1 MRKQYPF
8 FRDGNEQTRA
18 VIGEEAAAADLDG
31 EYQKPYAILSSKRLY
46 CKNEQ
51 GNFIADGKTVRMAGR
66 EKPKRPMLAL
76 VSALLL
82 VAILL
87 VQLPG
92 DYAIGVLTSRTRKD
106 IESVQNYMDYKKLEA
121 ELSEM
126 ELPLSREELN
136 TFLPYLD
143 RYSDKELSDI
153 YDACGLETLSGE
165 GSAALD
171 ILQSAETYLEA
182 SRADTSEL
190 SEAAIEASLAL
201 LTGKFDPSLGEF
213 LGVLLRGWYSY
224 GYNEGLIATVCVCN
238 LPAEGKDL
246 LAQLCQADIE
256 TENYKRENALYPSVS
271 FREFVDM
278 ASYGE
283 MSSAEMELAEQY
295 YNSGESDQEV
305 RRQLWVAY
313 QLWRTC
319 GSDGYD
325 WNALTPE
332 QAALKE
338 ALLSRYLLRD
348 EFSQKF
354 GDWVK
359 AWRSGLY
366 VSVDLFIAYWPD
378 IATQF
383 DLNFNDPEPFF
394 TVLYSASARDGAT
407 PRDLLDLLELIFTS
421 EKYRYDPAWAWE
433 NANNY
438 AAQLP
443 STEALDAISQYTQ
456 EERTTFLLPLAQ
468 AGKDGI
474 TPIRS
479 YQEKLSRMEQN
490 GGSARLSYR
499 AGEMLQNIG
508 GVETNISVLNRS
520 LFFAT
525 LCLWVALLGAVALLL
540 LFALNLGK
548 LASLVGMGA
557 GVVAA
562 VAALFSNPAP
572 LGYYGAPLLRF
583 GPVVLGLAAAAVS
596 LVVFLKLMKAAAV
609 PTFRLI
615 TSAGTFT
622 FREKDYPKAEREAFA
637 AAISQGEGNA

>member
-1 MRKQYPF
+1 MREQYPF
-8 FRDGNEQTRA
+8 FRDGDEQTQA
-18 VIGEEAAAADLDG
+18 VIGEEAASADLDG
-31 EYQKPYAILSSKRLY
+31 EYQKPYAILSNKRLY

-82 VAILL
+82 VSILL

-92 DYAIGVLTSRTRKD
+92 DYAIGLLTSRTRKD
-106 IESVQNYMDYKKLEA
+106 VESVQNYMDYKKLEA
-121 ELSEM
+121 ELSQM

-136 TFLPYLD
+136 AFLPYLE
-143 RYSDKELSDI
+143 RYSDKEIAEI
-153 YDACGLETLSGE
+153 YDDCGLEALSGE

-201 LTGKFDPSLGEF
+201 LTGKFDPLLGTF
-213 LGVLLRGWYSY
+213 LSELGRSYYISYEDYNVLMAA
-224 GYNEGLIATVCVCN
+224 IC
-238 LPAEGKDL
+238 DL
-246 LAQLCQADIE
+246 TDEEKNRIVQDYQTIIE
-256 TENYKRENALYPSVS
+256 TGNYDLRRLGKFEDSDDALYYIRWEVGALISDLWNNDTTAQFGIEYGSIGHNPDICDDLRDLSIILYSVS
-271 FREFVDM
+271 
-278 ASYGE
+278 AH
-283 MSSAEMELAEQY
+283 
-295 YNSGESDQEV
+295 
-305 RRQLWVAY
+305 
-313 QLWRTC
+313 
-319 GSDGYD
+319 
-325 WNALTPE
+325 
-332 QAALKE
+332 
-338 ALLSRYLLRD
+338 
-348 EFSQKF
+348 
-354 GDWVK
+354 
-359 AWRSGLY
+359 
-366 VSVDLFIAYWPD
+366 
-378 IATQF
+378 
-383 DLNFNDPEPFF
+383 
-394 TVLYSASARDGAT
+394 DGAT
-407 PRDLLDLLELIFTS
+407 LWDLWDLLELIFTS
-421 EKYRYDPAWAWE
+421 EKYRSDPAWAWE

-443 STEALDAISQYTQ
+443 STEALEAISQYTQ

-474 TPIRS
+474 APIRS

-499 AGEMLQNIG
+499 AEEMLWNIG

-525 LCLWVALLGAVALLL
+525 LCLWAALLGTVALLI

-548 LASLVGMGA
+548 LASLVGMVA

-622 FREKDYPKAEREAFA
+622 FREKDYPKAERESFA